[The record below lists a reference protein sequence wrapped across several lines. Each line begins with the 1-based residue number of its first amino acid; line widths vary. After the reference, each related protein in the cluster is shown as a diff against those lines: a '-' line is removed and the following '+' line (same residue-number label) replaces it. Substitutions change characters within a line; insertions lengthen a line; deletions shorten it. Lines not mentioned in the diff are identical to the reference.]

1 LLQRLSKSGS
11 SKENQ
16 SRADAV
22 IKKVQNV
29 VKIAAE
35 AGWYGIKTRVSIPK
49 QVEKLFR
56 QTMLWEKQT
65 VSHGLKEEKNKI
77 RIILGKR

>member
-1 LLQRLSKSGS
+1 LLQRLSKSSS

-16 SRADAV
+16 LRADAV

-35 AGWYGIKTRVSIPK
+35 AGWYGIETRFSIPK
-49 QVEKLFR
+49 QVEKLFG
-56 QTMLWEKQT
+56 QTMP
-65 VSHGLKEEKNKI
+65 
-77 RIILGKR
+77 